1 MQTASMN
8 DIYSA
13 LYSEEQEYVYPSLQK
28 VEIEDSHGRLQ
39 SIAFP
44 RRDEKHQYQHKS
56 KH

>member
-13 LYSEEQEYVYPSLQK
+13 LYSEEYVYPSLQK

-44 RRDEKHQYQHKS
+44 RRDEKQQYQHKS